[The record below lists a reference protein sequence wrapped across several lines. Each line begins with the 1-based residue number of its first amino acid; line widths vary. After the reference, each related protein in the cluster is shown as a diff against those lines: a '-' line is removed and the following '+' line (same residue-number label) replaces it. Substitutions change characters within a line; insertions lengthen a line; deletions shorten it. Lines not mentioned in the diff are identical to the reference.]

1 MSFLRH
7 KEIYQS
13 DDKLTGAP
21 LTDAPSLIVLM
32 SFRLA
37 IPQRV
42 ALQHCPPPL
51 HQPRKCLTPLSN
63 SMQASKE
70 VLVSSTFLREA
81 TNALSGTF
89 LYEATRRKEIFAGR
103 FR

>member
-13 DDKLTGAP
+13 DETQLGAS
-21 LTDAPSLIVLM
+21 LADAPSLIVLM
-32 SFRLA
+32 SFQLA

-51 HQPRKCLTPLSN
+51 HQPTKVLTLKTRW
-63 SMQASKE
+63 MQAPKVYPFSGTFIYE
-70 VLVSSTFLREA
+70 ST
-81 TNALSGTF
+81 NPLSGTF
-89 LYEATRRKEIFAGR
+89 LYEAMGLDLA
-103 FR
+103 